1 MRIKFD
7 FDNHFAETS
16 KRPSSYSKVTQV
28 ALSKNYQ
35 LIKDRLKKK
44 QNYVSKLDLR
54 GLLVWSKLQG

>member
-35 LIKDRLKKK
+35 LIKDRFKK
-44 QNYVSKLDLR
+44 NYVSELDLR

>member
-16 KRPSSYSKVTQV
+16 KRPSSKVTQV

-35 LIKDRLKKK
+35 LIKDRFKKK
-44 QNYVSKLDLR
+44 YVSELDLR

>member
-16 KRPSSYSKVTQV
+16 KRPSSKVTQV

-35 LIKDRLKKK
+35 WFKK
-44 QNYVSKLDLR
+44 NYVSELDLR